1 MIEEKVIMVLL
12 DAFTNLVKQYPDMRL
27 RFAGALNNDYCKYF
41 IKEIKRRGIEDKVVF
56 DGLVTDMEKFYRSID
71 VLAFPSLL
79 NESFGLVLCEALYCG
94 IPVVTSNSGAQSEI
108 VTNKEYGEI
117 VDAGDRKSLENA
129 LRKVYLNKN
138 ELAKYKDKRKK
149 YVTEN
154 FNIERNVSKPLDII
168 K

>member
-1 MIEEKVIMVLL
+1 MVLL
-12 DAFTNLVKQYPDMRL
+12 DAFTNLIKQYPDMRL

-41 IKEIKRRGIEDKVVF
+41 AKEIKRRGIEDKVVF

-117 VDAGDRKSLENA
+117 VDVGDIKSLENA

-138 ELAKYKDKRKK
+138 ELAKYKDKREK

-154 FNIERNVSKPLDII
+154 FNIERNAFKLLNII
-168 K
+168 KNEKPNNK